1 MPDRL
6 GLARRPR
13 FSPHPGVG
21 SFAIGSEAIV
31 DILPRLR
38 RYAHAVAGSR
48 ESGDRYVRQFL
59 EVFLASPDVLAGD
72 GDVTTRCYALFHQV
86 CVGLDAAGNSPAP
99 AGRAR
104 TAIRLACLPY
114 AAREIL
120 LLVHLED
127 FSLSKAAAI
136 VGVSEPE
143 AHARLLAAGNAF
155 RRTVSCDHRSATGT
169 EWPGNPEGVA
179 PMAMSI
185 VSDDG
190 TDERRAEVLKH

>member
-1 MPDRL
+1 MTGRL

-13 FSPHPGVG
+13 CPRHPGVA
-21 SFAIGSEAIV
+21 STATGSEAIV

-59 EVFLASPDVLAGD
+59 EVFLASPDVLAVD

-86 CVGLDAAGNSPAP
+86 CAGLNAAGNSPAP

-104 TAIRLACLPY
+104 TAIRLACLPH

-136 VGVSEPE
+136 VGISEPE
-143 AHARLLAAGNAF
+143 AHALLLAAGSAF
-155 RRTVSCDHRSATGT
+155 RRTVSGDHRCATGT
-169 EWPGNPEGVA
+169 ELPGNPTGVA
-179 PMAMSI
+179 PM
-185 VSDDG
+185 V
-190 TDERRAEVLKH
+190 RRPSYLQ

>member
-1 MPDRL
+1 MMGRL

-13 FSPHPGVG
+13 FSLHPGVG
-21 SFAIGSEAIV
+21 SIATGSEAIV

-59 EVFLASPDVLAGD
+59 EVFLASPDVLAVD

-86 CVGLDAAGNSPAP
+86 CVGLDTVGNSSTP
-99 AGRAR
+99 AGPAR

-114 AAREIL
+114 AAREML
-120 LLVHLED
+120 LLVHLEG
-127 FSLSKAAAI
+127 FSLSRAATI
-136 VGVSEPE
+136 VGISEPE
-143 AHARLLAAGNAF
+143 AHARLLAAGTAF
-155 RRTVSCDHRSATGT
+155 RRTVSCDRGSATGT
-169 EWPGNPEGVA
+169 ESPGNPSEVA

-185 VSDDG
+185 VSDDA
-190 TDERRAEVLKH
+190 TAARRGEALKH